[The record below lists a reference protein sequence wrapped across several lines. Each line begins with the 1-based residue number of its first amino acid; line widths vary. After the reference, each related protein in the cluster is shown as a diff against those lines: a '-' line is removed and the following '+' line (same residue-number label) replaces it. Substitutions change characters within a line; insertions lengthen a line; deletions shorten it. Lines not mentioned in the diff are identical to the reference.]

1 MCERAEFQNPQ
12 NWHNRGYL
20 PHYDIGGKYQ
30 MITYRLADSL
40 PVEVLHRLK
49 SSLAGSADCQSA
61 ISDERQQT
69 IKRKA
74 IEEFLDKGFGSC
86 ILANKFC
93 AEIVAENWKY
103 FDSKR
108 YELFAYVIMP
118 NHVHLLVKTFEEY
131 PIGGL
136 VKTWKS
142 FSAKAI
148 RKLFREGGADYQS
161 ALPAILLNDNPF
173 WQREYW
179 DRFIRDE
186 KHFNCA
192 INYILEN
199 PVKAGLV
206 NSWQDWPWNYCKIE
220 NIPN

>member
-1 MCERAEFQNPQ
+1 M
-12 NWHNRGYL
+12 
-20 PHYDIGGKYQ
+20 
-30 MITYRLADSL
+30 
-40 PVEVLHRLK
+40 
-49 SSLAGSADCQSA
+49 SAV
-61 ISDERQQT
+61 SDERRQT

-103 FDSKR
+103 FDSKH

-148 RKLFREGGADYQS
+148 RKLFREGGADYQP
-161 ALPAILLNDNPF
+161 ALPAILLNDKPF

-179 DRFIRDE
+179 DRFVRDE
-186 KHFNCA
+186 KHFNSS

-206 NSWQDWPWNYCKIE
+206 NSWQDWPWNYYRFE